1 MSDSSPAEN
10 DFLNQLKTVV
20 EKNISNEQFGVSEL
34 ADEMNMSRSN
44 LLRKVK
50 KLTNLSVS
58 QLIRDMR
65 LVFAMELLRKS
76 SLNVSEISHQV
87 GFSSTSYFIK
97 CFREQYGYPPGE
109 VGKHDTAGLN
119 TATGFP
125 IGKASS
131 SKKSF
136 YIMGSAVLFIA
147 IIVGLLFYFKP
158 HFTGS
163 ASPEKSIVV
172 LPFKNESNDS
182 SNVYLINGLME
193 STLNNLQQLKE
204 LRVLSRTSAEKYRNS
219 SKSIPEMAKELNV
232 SYFVEGSG
240 QKIGDR
246 IVLNIQLI
254 DGNTDKHLWAKQYR
268 RETKDI
274 FDLQQEIAKNIAA
287 EIQVIITPDEEKR
300 IKKIPTD
307 NIAAYD
313 LYLKGKDLF
322 YQSSTESLQ
331 KSIPYFKEAI
341 ELDNEFALAYANAT
355 MVFYYLDIFHIDKKY
370 GKEVSDYADKALL
383 FDPKSGESL
392 VAKGLSYAYKSEYK
406 LAVPYLEKALE
417 YNPHSGIVIHFL
429 TEFYSIHVPNPSKY
443 LEYSIIGA
451 NQDSVSADSS
461 TRSFKYFHLSNA
473 LIQAGFVDESI
484 KYINKS
490 VAYDPHSPFAG
501 YVRALFMYAKDK
513 DIKKAEDLVIKEWK
527 KDTTRADIAKEVAKL
542 FYTDRDYKSAY
553 VYYKKFIALKEMMRL
568 GIYKEENISIAIV
581 LDKVGEKQKAKEYA
595 ALFKDFADNDL
606 SIYKPLHLA
615 MYYAYMGDT
624 QKALEYL
631 TIASKEENYLYWIL
645 FLENDPVVDS
655 VKELPQFKKVMG
667 EIKDRFWA
675 THEKI
680 KQKLEEEKIVL

>member
-58 QLIRDMR
+58 QLIRDIR
-65 LVFAMELLRKS
+65 LAFAMDLLRKS
-76 SLNVSEISHQV
+76 SLNVSEVSHQV

-109 VGKHDTAGLN
+109 VGKHDTAVK
-119 TATGFP
+119 TITDFP
-125 IGKASS
+125 IAKASS
-131 SKKSF
+131 KRGNF
-136 YIMGSAVLFIA
+136 FILGAAVLVIVLV
-147 IIVGLLFYFKP
+147 VGLLFYFKP
-158 HFTGS
+158 GLTGS
-163 ASPEKSIVV
+163 TSLEKSIVV

-193 STLNNLQQLKE
+193 STLNNLQQIKE
-204 LRVLSRTSAEKYRNS
+204 LKVLSRTSAEKYRNS
-219 SKSIPEMAKELNV
+219 SKSIPEMAKELKAT
-232 SYFVEGSG
+232 YFVEGSG

-246 IVLNIQLI
+246 ILLNIQLI
-254 DGNTDKHLWAKQYR
+254 DGVNDKHLWAKQYR

-274 FDLQQEIAKNIAA
+274 FELQQEIAKNIAA
-287 EIQVIITPDEEKR
+287 EIQVIITPDEENR

-307 NIAAYD
+307 NIDAYD

-322 YQSSTESLQ
+322 YQSTAESLQ
-331 KSIPYFKEAI
+331 KSIPYFKKAI
-341 ELDNEFALAYANAT
+341 DLDNEFGLAYANAT
-355 MVFYYLDIFHIDKKY
+355 MVFYYLDIFRIDKKY
-370 GKEVSDYADKALL
+370 GEEISDYADKALL

-392 VAKGLSYAYKSEYK
+392 VAKGLSYAYKAEYK
-406 LAVPYLEKALE
+406 LAVPYLERALE

-443 LEYSIIGA
+443 LEYAIKGA
-451 NQDSVSADSS
+451 TQDSVSADSV

-490 VAYDPHSPFAG
+490 VAYDPHSPFAV
-501 YVRALFMYAKDK
+501 YVRALFMYAKDN
-513 DIKKAEDLVIKEWK
+513 DIKKARDLVIKEWK

-542 FYTDRDYKSAY
+542 CYTDRDYKSAY
-553 VYYKKFIALKEMMRL
+553 TYYKKFIALKEIMQL
-568 GIYKEENISIAIV
+568 VIYKEENISIAV
-581 LDKVGEKQKAKEYA
+581 VMDKVGEKQKAKEYA
-595 ALFKDFADNDL
+595 QLFKDFADKDL

-615 MYYAYMGDT
+615 MYYSYIGDAK
-624 QKALEYL
+624 KALEYL
-631 TIASKEENYLYWIL
+631 AIASKEENYQYWIL
-645 FLENDPVVDS
+645 LFENDPVVDS
-655 VKELPQFKKVMG
+655 IKELPEFKKLMK

-680 KQKLEEEKIVL
+680 KRKLEEEKFL

>member
-10 DFLNQLKTVV
+10 EFLNQLKTVV

-34 ADEMNMSRSN
+34 AEEMNMSRSN

-58 QLIRDMR
+58 QLIRDLR
-65 LVFAMELLRKS
+65 LAFAMDLLRKS
-76 SLNVSEISHQV
+76 SLNVSEVSHQV

-109 VGKHDTAGLN
+109 VGKHDTAEVN
-119 TATGFP
+119 TAPDFP
-125 IGKASS
+125 IAKVT
-131 SKKSF
+131 SKRRNF
-136 YIMGSAVLFIA
+136 IFPGAAVLVIVM
-147 IIVGLLFYFKP
+147 IIGLLFYFTTS
-158 HFTGS
+158 FTS
-163 ASPEKSIVV
+163 APKEKSIVV

-182 SNVYLINGLME
+182 SNIYLINGLME

-204 LRVLSRTSAEKYRNS
+204 LRVLSRTSGEKYRNS
-219 SKSIPEMAKELNV
+219 SRSIPEMAKELNV

-254 DGNTDKHLWAKQYR
+254 DGTNDKHLWAKQYR

-274 FDLQQEIAKNIAA
+274 FELQQEIAKNIAA
-287 EIQVIITPDEEKR
+287 EIQVIITPDEENR

-307 NIAAYD
+307 NLAAYD

-370 GKEVSDYADKALL
+370 GKEISDYADKALL

-392 VAKGLSYAYKSEYK
+392 VAKGLSYAYKAEYK
-406 LAVPYLEKALE
+406 QAVPYLEKALQ

-443 LEYSIIGA
+443 LEYAIKGA
-451 NQDSVSADSS
+451 TQDSVSADSS

-490 VAYDPHSPFAG
+490 VAYDPHSPFSA
-501 YVRALFMYAKDK
+501 YVKALFMYAKDK
-513 DIKKAEDLVIKEWK
+513 DIKKARDLVIKEWK
-527 KDTTRADIAKEVAKL
+527 KDTTRVDIAKEIAKL
-542 FYTDRDYKSAY
+542 CYTDRDYKSAY
-553 VYYKKFIALKEMMRL
+553 IYYKKFIALKEIMQL
-568 GIYKEENISIAIV
+568 GIYKEEDISIAV
-581 LDKVGEKQKAKEYA
+581 VMNKMGEKQKAKEYA
-595 ALFKDFADNDL
+595 HRFKDYADNDL
-606 SIYKPLHLA
+606 SIYKPLHLV
-615 MYYAYMGDT
+615 MYYSYMDDK

-631 TIASKEENYLYWIL
+631 TIASKEENYQYWIL
-645 FLENDPVVDS
+645 LLENDPVVDS
-655 VKELPQFKKVMG
+655 IKELPQFKKVMG

-675 THEKI
+675 THKKI
-680 KQKLEEEKIVL
+680 KQKLEEEKLL